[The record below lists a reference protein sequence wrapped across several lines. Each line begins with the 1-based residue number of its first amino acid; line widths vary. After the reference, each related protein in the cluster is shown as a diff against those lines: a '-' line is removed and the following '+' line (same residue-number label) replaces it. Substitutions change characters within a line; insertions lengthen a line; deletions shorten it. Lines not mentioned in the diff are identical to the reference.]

1 MHPRILFV
9 NPLGELGG
17 SERSLLD
24 AMSSLL
30 AVAHPPEVKLLLLAD
45 GELGVRA
52 RALGVPVSVLPL
64 PKPLAELG
72 ESSAD
77 GAGARALL
85 RTALRTLAFTP
96 GYALAFRRRVLE
108 LEPSVLH
115 TNGMKA
121 HLLAASCFRRLPLV
135 AHLRDFPSERPISR
149 FALPL
154 LARPR
159 ALVVTNSRAVE
170 SDTLRARPSLAT
182 RVVYN
187 GIDVNEF
194 RPGPRDLQSLARL
207 AGLPPPPPDAL
218 VVGLVATYAWWKGH
232 RLFLEAARRLLERA
246 ECALRF
252 YVVGGPIY
260 GIERSE
266 LGVAALREIIAA
278 NGLDGHVGLVPFQR
292 DAASVFRGLDVV
304 VHGSTRA
311 EPFGRTIVEGM
322 ATGRAVVVAR
332 AGGAAEL
339 YTERTSGLGYE
350 PGNVDDLVRALLEL
364 ARDPE
369 LRGRLGEGARAE
381 AVARFDRGRLGSEL
395 LASYRQLLEGPA

>member
-1 MHPRILFV
+1 MALRVLFV

-30 AVAHPPEVKLLLLAD
+30 SLADPVEVKLLLLAE

-52 RALGVPVSVLPL
+52 RALGIDVSVLPL

-77 GAGARALL
+77 GTGPRALA
-85 RTALRTLAFTP
+85 RTALRTLAYTP
-96 GYALAFRRRVLE
+96 GYALDFRRRVLE
-108 LEPSVLH
+108 LAPSVLH

-135 AHLRDFPSERPISR
+135 AHLRDFPSQRPISR

-159 ALVVTNSRAVE
+159 ALIVTNSRAVE
-170 SDTLRARPSLAT
+170 ADTLRARPNLAT

-194 RPGPRDLQSLARL
+194 RPGPRDLDALARL
-207 AGLPPPPPDAL
+207 AGLPSPAADTL
-218 VVGLVATYAWWKGH
+218 VIGLVATYAWWKGH
-232 RLFLEAARRLLERA
+232 HLFLEAARRLLEQTERP
-246 ECALRF
+246 LRF

-266 LGVAALREIIAA
+266 LSVAALRTLLTQ
-278 NGLDGHVGLVPFQR
+278 NGLSDHVGLVPFQR
-292 DAASVFRGLDVV
+292 DAADVYRGLDVV
-304 VHGSTRA
+304 VHASTRA

-339 YTERTSGLGYE
+339 YTERESGVGYE
-350 PGNVDDLVRALLEL
+350 PGNVDELVRAVLEL
-364 ARDPE
+364 ANDPE
-369 LRGRLGEGARAE
+369 LRARLGAGARAE
-381 AVARFDRGRLGSEL
+381 AVERFDRSRLGTEL
-395 LASYRQLLEGPA
+395 FASYRELLQGFA